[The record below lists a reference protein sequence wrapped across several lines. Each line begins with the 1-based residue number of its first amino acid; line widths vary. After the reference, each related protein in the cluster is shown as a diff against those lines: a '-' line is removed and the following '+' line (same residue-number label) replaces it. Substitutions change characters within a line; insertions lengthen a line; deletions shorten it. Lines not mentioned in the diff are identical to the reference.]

1 MGERTKRLLIGSGV
15 LAAGVSAASLMTTKY
30 MVDVALSRQE
40 PVAANRLLK
49 NQLQRF
55 AGDEQFLQ
63 QLEQQGQVLLHAP
76 HETVSITAADGEK
89 LVGHWFACKDAKRVI
104 VAMHGWRSSWNRDF
118 GTIAAFWRKNGCS
131 VLYPEQRG
139 QGLSGGQYMGF
150 GMMERHDCLAWAHWV
165 NRRCGEQIPVYL
177 AGVSMGASTVLMASE
192 LDLPGN
198 VRGILADCGFTSADD
213 IWRHVARNNLH
224 ISYRVRGNIADSL
237 CKKRIHIGA
246 KDCSTIQALKNCR
259 LPVLFAHGTEDHFV
273 PVEMTYRNY
282 GACSAPKRLLI
293 VPGADHGMSYYMEKD
308 RYEQMTLEFFRDFDG
323 TGQPADL
330 PQ

>member
-1 MGERTKRLLIGSGV
+1 MGERTRHFLIGSGI

-30 MVDVALSRQE
+30 MVDIALSRE
-40 PVAANRLLK
+40 KPKVASRLLK

-55 AGDEQFLQ
+55 AGGERFLQ
-63 QLEQQGQVLLHAP
+63 QLEQQGQVLLHTP
-76 HETVSITAADGEK
+76 HKTVSISARDGEQ
-89 LVGHWFACKDAKRVI
+89 LVGHWFGHKDAKRVI

-118 GTIAAFWRKNGCS
+118 GIIAPFWRENGCS

-139 QGLSGGQYMGF
+139 QGSSGGQYMGF
-150 GMMERHDCLAWAHWV
+150 GMMERYDCLEWVRWV
-165 NRRCGEQIPVYL
+165 NRRCGEEMPVYL

-224 ISYRVRGNIADSL
+224 ISYNLRGSIADSL
-237 CKKRIHIGA
+237 CKKRIHMGA
-246 KDCSTIQALKNCR
+246 KDCSTTQALKNCR

-293 VPGADHGMSYYMEKD
+293 VPGADHGMSFLVDKPRVKKEID
-308 RYEQMTLEFFRDFDG
+308 
-323 TGQPADL
+323 DL
-330 PQ
+330 FKAVGI